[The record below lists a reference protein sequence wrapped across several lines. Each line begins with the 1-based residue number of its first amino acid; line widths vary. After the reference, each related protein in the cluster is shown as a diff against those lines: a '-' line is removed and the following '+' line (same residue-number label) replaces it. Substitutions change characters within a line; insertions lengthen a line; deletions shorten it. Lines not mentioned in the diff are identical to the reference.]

1 MSCMRCSTPPIPF
14 GIFRKSPRPISFWSL
29 KQNGQWSV
37 ETTARSSVR
46 SPRHRS
52 RACGSCLL
60 RSGVE
65 QTHLAP
71 SKPGAPSWSSS
82 VRYRYC
88 GHVSANT
95 FAPRDRAALTSARAS
110 EADTWTTCKRG
121 GAAPPPPPPARRQG
135 RGGEHVHDVQRGA
148 ARDLGER
155 DGPVRRLRL
164 KRGGPRQPVVERRG
178 VAAG

>member
-1 MSCMRCSTPPIPF
+1 MPF
-14 GIFRKSPRPISFWSL
+14 GIFLKSPRPSSFWSL

-65 QTHLAP
+65 HTHLAP
-71 SKPGAPSWSSS
+71 SKLSPSGPRAPSWSSS

-88 GHVSANT
+88 GQVSAKT

-110 EADTWTTCKRG
+110 VADMCTM
-121 GAAPPPPPPARRQG
+121 
-135 RGGEHVHDVQRGA
+135 
-148 ARDLGER
+148 
-155 DGPVRRLRL
+155 
-164 KRGGPRQPVVERRG
+164 
-178 VAAG
+178 

>member
-1 MSCMRCSTPPIPF
+1 MPF
-14 GIFRKSPRPISFWSL
+14 GIFLKSPRPSSFWSL

-71 SKPGAPSWSSS
+71 SKLSPWGPCAPSWSSR

-88 GHVSANT
+88 GQVSANT

-110 EADTWTTCKRG
+110 DADMCTT
-121 GAAPPPPPPARRQG
+121 
-135 RGGEHVHDVQRGA
+135 
-148 ARDLGER
+148 
-155 DGPVRRLRL
+155 
-164 KRGGPRQPVVERRG
+164 
-178 VAAG
+178 